1 MTGIAQIADGNIR
14 ELMKELYRRS
24 AKKLYRFGV
33 RMLGNGGLAEERV
46 QESFGR
52 VWRSA
57 GCFDARRGRVGA
69 FLFVISRSAA
79 AGIRN
84 RPSSR
89 SLVPAGDFQL
99 PPLPDGADQILDSLM
114 LREALDKISSHHA
127 EVLRLAPEEHLTQ
140 SQIAQRLPATAGK
153 SRRHL
158 TSCPPCQGAEAGFG
172 PLGLMLQHLPP
183 ALEPPPDLEARTI
196 AGVLPAAAEDRA
208 GTHVHQI
215 PGAAPAAADTGSPTQ
230 AIQIPLVSAEP
241 EAEDG
246 PGGATAKIIRFP
258 RWRGSVLFALAGAL
272 AAAIIAAVVVLP
284 APGGGPAEAAVVIP
298 LRSPTGGPAAG
309 VALARHRPGGWSIE
323 LTVKDLPALAPGQFY
338 ECWHAGP
345 GDRPGHRE
353 LITAGTFTVG
363 RDGGGSFTMWSA
375 ANPHQFRTMQ
385 ITAESPSGGGQHGQ
399 AILTGQ
405 ARL

>member
-1 MTGIAQIADGNIR
+1 
-14 ELMKELYRRS
+14 MKELYRRS
-24 AKKLYRFGV
+24 AEKLYRFGV
-33 RMLGNGGLAEERV
+33 RMLGNGGLAERV

-52 VWRSA
+52 AWRPA

-84 RPSSR
+84 RASSR
-89 SLVPAGDFQL
+89 SPVPAGEFEL

-114 LREALDKISSHHA
+114 LREALDKLSSPHA
-127 EVLRLAPEEHLTQ
+127 EVLRPAPEEHLTQ

-153 SRRHL
+153 PRRHL
-158 TSCPPCQGAEAGFG
+158 TSSPPCQVAEAGFG

-230 AIQIPLVSAEP
+230 AFQIPLVSPEP
-241 EAEDG
+241 EAQDR

-284 APGGGPAEAAVVIP
+284 APAAARPRRLSLSRCTHP
-298 LRSPTGGPAAG
+298 LVGQPRAWRLLVTSRAAG
-309 VALARHRPGGWSIE
+309 RSNSL
-323 LTVKDLPALAPGQFY
+323 
-338 ECWHAGP
+338 
-345 GDRPGHRE
+345 
-353 LITAGTFTVG
+353 
-363 RDGGGSFTMWSA
+363 
-375 ANPHQFRTMQ
+375 
-385 ITAESPSGGGQHGQ
+385 
-399 AILTGQ
+399 
-405 ARL
+405 

>member
-1 MTGIAQIADGNIR
+1 
-14 ELMKELYRRS
+14 MKELYRRC
-24 AKKLYRFGV
+24 AKRLYRFGV

-52 VWRSA
+52 AWRSVR
-57 GCFDARRGRVGA
+57 CFDARRGRVSA

-79 AGIRN
+79 AGIRT
-84 RPSSR
+84 RASSR
-89 SLVPAGDFQL
+89 SLVPAGDFEL

-114 LREALDKISSHHA
+114 LREALDKLSS
-127 EVLRLAPEEHLTQ
+127 P
-140 SQIAQRLPATAGK
+140 SQV
-153 SRRHL
+153 
-158 TSCPPCQGAEAGFG
+158 AEAGFG
-172 PLGLMLQHLPP
+172 PLGLRLQHLPP
-183 ALEPPPDLEARTI
+183 ALEPPLDLEARTI
-196 AGVLPAAAEDRA
+196 AGVLPATAEDRA
-208 GTHVHQI
+208 GTHGHQI

-230 AIQIPLVSAEP
+230 AFQIPLVSPEP
-241 EAEDG
+241 EAQDR

-298 LRSPTGGPAAG
+298 LHSPTGGPAAG
-309 VALARHRPGGWSIE
+309 VALARHKPGGWSIE

-385 ITAESPSGGGQHGQ
+385 ITAESPSGGGHHGQ